1 MSPSPLFP
9 SFPWLRKAIT
19 CVAAAV
25 LGAATLTAP
34 AAHAGPT
41 ADSKRVVVY
50 YQTQYLNG
58 TYVSPKAMTDNVTGV
73 TNVLVGA
80 IHLNTDTVHLN
91 DDPPEAAK
99 FTQMWADLHAMQAK
113 GVKVSA
119 FVGGAA
125 QGSFQRLD
133 TEFAKYYPR
142 LKSLVTT
149 YGLDGLDLDVEENMS
164 QAGINR
170 LVDQLTTDFGTGFII
185 TLAPVATA
193 LSGGGNLSGFNYETL
208 ERDRGAK
215 IDWYNAQFYCGWG
228 SMANTTG
235 YDNIINR
242 GLFTPAKVVAGVV
255 TNSANCG
262 GYVALPTLKNT
273 LAALVAKYPTFG
285 GVDGWEYFNSD
296 PGGTAAPWQWAR
308 EMTSA
313 MSGGSTGPVNLALNK
328 PATGSAACATTEGPA
343 KAVNGS
349 VSGGNADKFCSL
361 ATTKYL
367 QVDLGS
373 SQPLGSVELSHA
385 AAGGEA
391 ASFNTRAFTV
401 QTSTNGTTWTTRATV
416 TANTA
421 AVTTH
426 SVAGVTARYIRLNIT
441 TPTQGTDPAARI
453 YELKV
458 FA

>member
-1 MSPSPLFP
+1 M
-9 SFPWLRKAIT
+9 LRKAM
-19 CVAAAV
+19 V
-25 LGAATLTAP
+25 LLTARAAGWVFAPSARP
-34 AAHAGPT
+34 AAPT

-58 TYVSPKAMTDNVTGV
+58 VYVSPKAMTDNNTGV

-80 IHLNTDTVHLN
+80 IHLDPDVVHLN

-99 FTQMWADLHAMQAK
+99 FTQMWADLHAMQAA

-133 TEFAKYYPR
+133 TDFDKYYPR
-142 LKSLVTT
+142 LKNLVTT

-170 LVDQLTTDFGTGFII
+170 LIDQLTTDFGTGFII

-242 GLFTPAKVVAGVV
+242 GLFPPAKVVAGVV
-255 TNSANCG
+255 TNSGQLWWVCR
-262 GYVALPTLKNT
+262 
-273 LAALVAKYPTFG
+273 AADA
-285 GVDGWEYFNSD
+285 EEH
-296 PGGTAAPWQWAR
+296 AR
-308 EMTSA
+308 
-313 MSGGSTGPVNLALNK
+313 
-328 PATGSAACATTEGPA
+328 
-343 KAVNGS
+343 
-349 VSGGNADKFCSL
+349 
-361 ATTKYL
+361 
-367 QVDLGS
+367 
-373 SQPLGSVELSHA
+373 
-385 AAGGEA
+385 
-391 ASFNTRAFTV
+391 
-401 QTSTNGTTWTTRATV
+401 
-416 TANTA
+416 
-421 AVTTH
+421 
-426 SVAGVTARYIRLNIT
+426 VAGREVPDLRWRRWLGVLQLRPGRHLGAMAV
-441 TPTQGTDPAARI
+441 GA
-453 YELKV
+453 
-458 FA
+458 

>member
-1 MSPSPLFP
+1 M
-9 SFPWLRKAIT
+9 LRKAM
-19 CVAAAV
+19 VLLAAGA
-25 LGAATLTAP
+25 LGGGLLNAP
-34 AAHAGPT
+34 AAEAAPA
-41 ADSKRVVVY
+41 ADGKRVVVY
-50 YQTQYLNG
+50 YQTQYVNG
-58 TYVSPKAMTDNVTGV
+58 VYVSPKAMTDNTTGV

-80 IHLNTDTVHLN
+80 IHLDPDVVHLN

-133 TEFAKYYPR
+133 TEFDKYYPR
-142 LKSLVTT
+142 LKNLVTT

-170 LVDQLTTDFGTGFII
+170 LIDQLTTDFGTGFVI

-228 SMANTTG
+228 SMASTTG

-242 GLFTPAKVVAGVV
+242 GLFTPNKVVTGVV

-262 GYVALPTLKNT
+262 GYVELPTLKNT
-273 LAALVAKYPTFG
+273 LGQLVAKYPTFG

-313 MSGGSTGPVNLALNK
+313 MSGGSGGPGNLALNK
-328 PATGSAACATTEGPA
+328 PATGSGACAPTEGPA
-343 KAVNGS
+343 KAVNGT
-349 VSGGNADKFCSL
+349 VSGGNADKSARWPPPSSSRSTSARPSPSAAWRSPTQPPVASRPPSTP
-361 ATTKYL
+361 ATTPCKPPPTAPP
-367 QVDLGS
+367 GPPGPPSPPTRRRSRPTPSPASPPATSASTS
-373 SQPLGSVELSHA
+373 SRRLRAQTRQP
-385 AAGGEA
+385 
-391 ASFNTRAFTV
+391 AS
-401 QTSTNGTTWTTRATV
+401 TS
-416 TANTA
+416 
-421 AVTTH
+421 
-426 SVAGVTARYIRLNIT
+426 
-441 TPTQGTDPAARI
+441 
-453 YELKV
+453 
-458 FA
+458 

>member
-1 MSPSPLFP
+1 M
-9 SFPWLRKAIT
+9 LRKAMAL
-19 CVAAAV
+19 VAAAV
-25 LGAATLTAP
+25 LGSAVVAAP
-34 AAHAGPT
+34 AQAGTT

-50 YQTQYLNG
+50 YQTQYVNG
-58 TYVSPKAMTDNVTGV
+58 VYVSPKALTDNNTGV

-80 IHLNTDTVHLN
+80 IHLDPDVVHLN
-91 DDPPEAAK
+91 DDPPDAAK
-99 FTQMWADLHAMQAK
+99 FTQMWADLHAMQAV

-133 TEFAKYYPR
+133 TDFDTYYPR
-142 LKSLVTT
+142 LKNLVTT
-149 YGLDGLDLDVEENMS
+149 YGLDGLDLDVEESMS

-170 LVDQLTTDFGTGFII
+170 LIDQLTTDFGTGFII
-185 TLAPVATA
+185 TLAPVAPA

-228 SMANTTG
+228 SMSSTTG
-235 YDNIINR
+235 YDNIISR
-242 GLFTPAKVVAGVV
+242 GLFPASKVVAGVV
-255 TNSANCG
+255 TNSANCS
-262 GYVALPTLKNT
+262 GYVPLSTLKST
-273 LAALVAKYPTFG
+273 LGSLVAKYPTFG

-296 PGGTAAPWQWAR
+296 PGGTTAPWQWAR

-313 MSGGSTGPVNLALNK
+313 MSGSTGPVDLALNK
-328 PATGSAACATTEGPA
+328 PATGSASCNTSETPA

-349 VSGGNADKFCSL
+349 VTGGNSDKFCSL
-361 ATTKYL
+361 AASKFL

-373 SQPLGSVELSHA
+373 SVPVSSVEISHA
-385 AAGGEA
+385 SAGGES
-391 ASFNTRAFTV
+391 ASYNTRAYTL

-416 TANTA
+416 TNNTA

-426 SVAGVTARYIRLNIT
+426 TLSGVTTRYLRLNIT
-441 TPTQGTDPAARI
+441 TPTQTTDPATRI
-453 YELKV
+453 YELKA
-458 FA
+458 F

>member
-1 MSPSPLFP
+1 M
-9 SFPWLRKAIT
+9 LRKAIA
-19 CVAAAV
+19 VAAV
-25 LGAATLTAP
+25 LAAALGATP
-34 AAHAGPT
+34 AHASTT

-50 YQTQYLNG
+50 YQTQYVNG
-58 TYVSPKAMTDNVTGV
+58 VYVSPKALTDNNTGV

-80 IHLNTDTVHLN
+80 IHLDENAVHLN
-91 DDPPEAAK
+91 DDPPESAK
-99 FTQMWADLHAMQAK
+99 FTQMWADLHAMQAA

-133 TEFAKYYPR
+133 TQFDTYYPR
-142 LKSLVTT
+142 LKNLVTT

-170 LVDQLTTDFGTGFII
+170 LIDQLTTDFGTGFII
-185 TLAPVATA
+185 TLAPVAPA

-208 ERDRGAK
+208 ERDKGSK
-215 IDWYNAQFYCGWG
+215 IDFYNAQFYCGWG

-235 YDNIINR
+235 YDAIINR
-242 GLFTPAKVVAGVV
+242 GVFAASKVVAGVV
-255 TNSANCG
+255 TNSANCS
-262 GYVALPTLKNT
+262 GYVPLATLKST
-273 LAALVAKYPTFG
+273 LGSLVAKYPAFG

-296 PGGTAAPWQWAR
+296 PGSTAAPWQWAR

-313 MSGGSTGPVNLALNK
+313 MAGSTGPVNLALNK
-328 PATGSAACATTEGPA
+328 AASGSASCNSSETPA

-349 VSGGNADKFCSL
+349 VSGGNSDKFCSL
-361 ATTKYL
+361 ASSKFL

-373 SQPLGSVELSHA
+373 AVSVGSVEISHA
-385 AAGGEA
+385 SAGGESA
-391 ASFNTRAFTV
+391 AYNTRAYTL
-401 QTSTNGTTWTTRATV
+401 QTSTNGSTWTTRATV

-426 SVAGVTARYIRLNIT
+426 TLSGVTARYLRLNIS

-453 YELKV
+453 YELKA

>member
-1 MSPSPLFP
+1 M
-9 SFPWLRKAIT
+9 LRKALAIAT
-19 CVAAAV
+19 AAV
-25 LGAATLTAP
+25 IGVASLTAP
-34 AAHAGPT
+34 ASAASYRQS

-58 TYVSPKAMTDNVTGV
+58 VYVSPKALTDNNTGV
-73 TNVLVGA
+73 TDVLVGA
-80 IHLNTDTVHLN
+80 IHLNSDGSTHLN
-91 DDPPEAAK
+91 DNPPSDPK

-113 GVKVSA
+113 GVHVSA

-125 QGSFQRLD
+125 PGSFTGLD
-133 TEFAKYYPR
+133 TDFANYYPR
-142 LKSLVTT
+142 LKNLVTT
-149 YGLDGLDLDVEENMS
+149 YGLNGLDLDVEESMS

-170 LVDQLTTDFGTGFII
+170 LIDQLTTDFGTGFII

-208 ERDRGAK
+208 ERDRGSK

-228 SMANTTG
+228 SMANTSG
-235 YDNIINR
+235 YDNIISR
-242 GLFTPAKVVAGVV
+242 GLFTPNRVVTGVV
-255 TNSANCG
+255 TNSANCS

-273 LAALVAKYPTFG
+273 LASLVAKYPTFG

-313 MSGGSTGPVNLALNK
+313 MAGGSGGPANLALNK
-328 PATGSAACATTEGPA
+328 PATGSAACAATEGPA
-343 KAVNGS
+343 KAFNGS
-349 VSGGNADKFCSL
+349 VSGGNSDKFCSL
-361 ATTKYL
+361 ASSKWL

-373 SQPLGSVELSHA
+373 SQALGSVEISHA
-385 AAGGEA
+385 SAGGES
-391 ASFNTRAFTV
+391 ASFNTRAYTL
-401 QTSTNGTTWTTRATV
+401 QTSPDASTWTTRATV
-416 TANTA
+416 TTNTA

-426 SVAGVTARYIRLNIT
+426 TLGVTARYVRLNIT
-441 TPTQGTDPAARI
+441 TPTQGSDPAARI

>member
-1 MSPSPLFP
+1 MF
-9 SFPWLRKAIT
+9 RKALAIAT
-19 CVAAAV
+19 AAV
-25 LGAATLTAP
+25 IGVASLTAP
-34 AAHAGPT
+34 ASAAENRHT

-50 YQTQYLNG
+50 YQTQYVNG
-58 TYVSPKAMTDNVTGV
+58 VYVSPKALTDNNTGV
-73 TNVLVGA
+73 TDVLVGA
-80 IHLNTDTVHLN
+80 IHLDPDVVHLN
-91 DDPPEAAK
+91 DDPPESPK

-113 GVKVSA
+113 GVHVSA

-133 TEFAKYYPR
+133 TDFATYYPR
-142 LKSLVTT
+142 LKNLVTT
-149 YGLDGLDLDVEENMS
+149 YGLNGLDLDVEESMS

-170 LVDQLTTDFGTGFII
+170 LIDQLTTDFGTGFII

-242 GLFTPAKVVAGVV
+242 GLFTPNKVVTGVV
-255 TNSANCG
+255 TNSANCS

-328 PATGSAACATTEGPA
+328 AATGSAACATSEGPA
-343 KAVNGS
+343 KAFNGS
-349 VSGGNADKFCSL
+349 VSGGNSDKFCSL
-361 ATTKYL
+361 ASSKWL
-367 QVDLGS
+367 QVDLGA
-373 SQPLGSVELSHA
+373 SQALGSVEVSHA
-385 AAGGEA
+385 AAGGES

-401 QTSTNGTTWTTRATV
+401 QTSTNGTSWTTRSTV
-416 TANTA
+416 TNNTA

-426 SVAGVTARYIRLNIT
+426 SITGVTARYVRLNIT

>member
-1 MSPSPLFP
+1 M
-9 SFPWLRKAIT
+9 LRKAIGLAT
-19 CVAAAV
+19 AALLGVA
-25 LGAATLTAP
+25 LLSTGTAQ
-34 AAHAGPT
+34 ARTT

-50 YQTQYLNG
+50 YQTQYVNG
-58 TYVSPKAMTDNVTGV
+58 VYVSPKALTDNNTGV

-80 IHLNTDTVHLN
+80 IHLDPDVVHLN
-91 DDPPEAAK
+91 DDPPDAAK
-99 FTQMWADLHAMQAK
+99 FTQMWSDLHAMQAA

-133 TEFAKYYPR
+133 TDFNTYYPR
-142 LKSLVTT
+142 LKNLVAT
-149 YGLDGLDLDVEENMS
+149 YGLDGLDLDVEESMS

-170 LVDQLTTDFGTGFII
+170 LIDQLTTDFGTGFII
-185 TLAPVATA
+185 TLAPVAPA
-193 LSGGGNLSGFNYETL
+193 LTSGGNLSGFNYETL
-208 ERDRGAK
+208 ERDRGAQ

-242 GLFTPAKVVAGVV
+242 GLIPASKVVAGVV
-255 TNSANCG
+255 TNSANCS
-262 GYVALPTLKNT
+262 GYVALPTLKST

-313 MSGGSTGPVNLALNK
+313 MSGGSGGPANLALNK
-328 PATGSAACATTEGPA
+328 PATGSSSCASTEGPA
-343 KAVNGS
+343 KAFNGS
-349 VSGGNADKFCSL
+349 VSGGNSDKFCSL
-361 ATTKYL
+361 AATKFL
-367 QVDLGS
+367 QVDLGT
-373 SQPLGSVELSHA
+373 SQALGSVEISHA
-385 AAGGEA
+385 SAGGES
-391 ASFNTRAFTV
+391 ASYNTRAFTL
-401 QTSTNGTTWTTRATV
+401 QTSPDGSTWTTRATV
-416 TANTA
+416 TNNTA

-426 SVAGVTARYIRLNIT
+426 SVAGVSARYIRLNIT

>member
-1 MSPSPLFP
+1 MF
-9 SFPWLRKAIT
+9 RKAL
-19 CVAAAV
+19 AAATAAV
-25 LGAATLTAP
+25 FGAALLSAP
-34 AAHAGPT
+34 AAQAGTT

-50 YQTQYLNG
+50 YQTQYLNNV
-58 TYVSPKAMTDNVTGV
+58 YVSPKAMTDNTTGV

-80 IHLNTDTVHLN
+80 IHLDPEVVHLN

-99 FTQMWADLHAMQAK
+99 FTQMWADLKAMQAK

-133 TEFAKYYPR
+133 TEFDKYYPR
-142 LKSLVTT
+142 LKNLVTT

-170 LVDQLTTDFGTGFII
+170 LIDQLTTDFGTGFVI

-208 ERDRGAK
+208 ERDRGSK

-242 GLFTPAKVVAGVV
+242 GLFTPNKVVTGVV

-273 LAALVAKYPTFG
+273 LAALVAKYPAFG

-313 MSGGSTGPVNLALNK
+313 MSGTTGPVNLALNK
-328 PATGSAACATTEGPA
+328 PATGSAACASTEGPA
-343 KAVNGS
+343 KSVNGS
-349 VSGGNADKFCSL
+349 VSGGNSDKFCSL
-361 ATTKYL
+361 AASKFL

-373 SQPLGSVELSHA
+373 SQALGKFEVTHA

-391 ASFNTRAFTV
+391 ASFNTRAFTI
-401 QTSTNGTTWTTRATV
+401 QTSPNGSTWTTRATV

-426 SVAGVTARYIRLNIT
+426 TVTGVTARYVRLNIT
-441 TPTQGTDPAARI
+441 TPTQTTDPAARI
-453 YELKV
+453 YELKI

>member
-1 MSPSPLFP
+1 MLLKTIASV
-9 SFPWLRKAIT
+9 T
-19 CVAAAV
+19 AAL
-25 LGAATLTAP
+25 LGAALLPAGTAQ
-34 AAHAGPT
+34 AGTT

-58 TYVSPKAMTDNVTGV
+58 TYVSPKALTDNNTGV

-80 IHLNTDTVHLN
+80 IHLDTDAVHLN

-99 FTQMWADLHAMQAK
+99 FTQMWADLHAMQAQ

-133 TEFAKYYPR
+133 TDFATYYPR
-142 LKSLVTT
+142 LKNLVTT
-149 YGLDGLDLDVEENMS
+149 YGLDGLDLDVEESMS

-170 LVDQLTTDFGTGFII
+170 LIDQLTADFGTGFII
-185 TLAPVATA
+185 TLAPVAPA

-208 ERDRGAK
+208 ERDRGAQ

-228 SMANTTG
+228 SMATTTG
-235 YDNIINR
+235 YDNIIAR

-255 TNSANCG
+255 TNSANCS
-262 GYVALPTLKNT
+262 GYVALSTLKST

-296 PGGTAAPWQWAR
+296 PGGTSAPWQWAR

-313 MSGGSTGPVNLALNK
+313 MAGSTGPANLALNK
-328 PATGSAACATTEGPA
+328 PATGSASCASTEGPA

-349 VSGGNADKFCSL
+349 VSGGNSDKFCSL
-361 ATTKYL
+361 AAAKWL

-373 SQPLGSVELSHA
+373 PVSLGSAEISHA
-385 AAGGEA
+385 SAGGE
-391 ASFNTRAFTV
+391 SSTYNTRAFTLA
-401 QTSTNGTTWTTRATV
+401 TSTDGTTWTTRATV

-421 AVTTH
+421 GITTH
-426 SVAGVTARYIRLNIT
+426 ALSGVSARYVRLTIT

-453 YELKV
+453 YELKL

>member
-1 MSPSPLFP
+1 M
-9 SFPWLRKAIT
+9 LRKAM
-19 CVAAAV
+19 VLAAAAV
-25 LGAATLTAP
+25 FGAASISAP
-34 AAHAGPT
+34 AAQASTT

-50 YQTQYLNG
+50 YQTQYVNG
-58 TYVSPKAMTDNVTGV
+58 TYVSPKALTDNSTGV

-80 IHLNTDTVHLN
+80 IHLDPDVVHLN

-99 FTQMWADLHAMQAK
+99 FTQMWADLHAMQAQ

-125 QGSFQRLD
+125 QDSFQRLD
-133 TEFAKYYPR
+133 TDFNTYYPR
-142 LKSLVTT
+142 LKNLVTT
-149 YGLDGLDLDVEENMS
+149 YGLDGLDLDVEESMS

-170 LVDQLTTDFGTGFII
+170 LIDQLTTDFGTGFII
-185 TLAPVATA
+185 TLAPVAPA
-193 LSGGGNLSGFNYETL
+193 LTGGGNLSGFNYETL

-242 GLFTPAKVVAGVV
+242 GLFTPSKVVAGVV
-255 TNSANCG
+255 TNSANCS
-262 GYVALPTLKNT
+262 GYVALPTLKST

-296 PGGTAAPWQWAR
+296 PGGTSAPWQWAR

-313 MSGGSTGPVNLALNK
+313 MSGTTGPVNLALNK
-328 PATGSAACATTEGPA
+328 PATGSTPCASSEGPA

-349 VSGGNADKFCSL
+349 VSGGNSDKFCSL
-361 ATTKYL
+361 VSSKWL
-367 QVDLGS
+367 QVDLGT
-373 SQPLGSVELSHA
+373 SQALGSVEISHA
-385 AAGGEA
+385 SAGGES
-391 ASFNTRAFTV
+391 ASYNTRAFTL
-401 QTSTNGTTWTTRATV
+401 QTSTDGSTWTTRATV

-426 SVAGVTARYIRLNIT
+426 SLAGVTARYLRLNIA
-441 TPTQGTDPAARI
+441 TPTQTTDPAARI
-453 YELKV
+453 YELKA

>member
-1 MSPSPLFP
+1 M
-9 SFPWLRKAIT
+9 LRKAIAAAAV
-19 CVAAAV
+19 VAAALV
-25 LGAATLTAP
+25 STP
-34 AAHAGPT
+34 AHASTT

-58 TYVSPKAMTDNVTGV
+58 TYVSPKALTDNNTGV

-80 IHLNTDTVHLN
+80 IHLDPDVVHLN
-91 DDPPEAAK
+91 DDPPESPK
-99 FTQMWADLHAMQAK
+99 FTQMWADLHAMQAQ

-133 TEFAKYYPR
+133 TDFDTYYPR
-142 LKSLVTT
+142 LKNLVTT

-170 LVDQLTTDFGTGFII
+170 LIDQLTTDFGTDFII
-185 TLAPVATA
+185 TLAPVAPA
-193 LSGGGNLSGFNYETL
+193 LSGGGNLSGFDYETL

-228 SMANTTG
+228 SMAKTTD
-235 YDNIINR
+235 YDKIIKR
-242 GLFTPAKVVAGVV
+242 GVFGPNKVVTGVV

-262 GYVALPTLKNT
+262 GYVPLSTLKDT
-273 LAALVAKYPTFG
+273 LGQLVAKYPNFG

-313 MSGGSTGPVNLALNK
+313 MSGTTNLALNQ
-328 PATGSAACATTEGPA
+328 PATGSTPCNADEGPA

-349 VSGGNADKFCSL
+349 VSGGTSDKFCSF
-361 ATTKYL
+361 AASKWL
-367 QVDLGS
+367 QVDLGTAQS
-373 SQPLGSVELSHA
+373 IGSVEISHA
-385 AAGGEA
+385 SAGGES
-391 ASFNTRAFTV
+391 ASYNTRAYTL
-401 QTSTNGTTWTTRATV
+401 QTSTNGSSWTTQATV
-416 TANTA
+416 TNNTA
-421 AVTTH
+421 GVTTH
-426 SVAGVTARYIRLNIT
+426 TLSGATARYVRLKIT
-441 TPTQGTDPAARI
+441 KPTQTTDPAARI
-453 YELKV
+453 YELKI
-458 FA
+458 FG

>member
-1 MSPSPLFP
+1 M
-9 SFPWLRKAIT
+9 LRRALSAA
-19 CVAAAV
+19 VAAV
-25 LGAATLTAP
+25 LGAALLSAPTA
-34 AAHAGPT
+34 AQGSTT

-58 TYVSPKAMTDNVTGV
+58 VYVSPKAMTDNNTGV

-80 IHLNTDTVHLN
+80 IHLDPDVVHLN

-133 TEFAKYYPR
+133 TEFDKYYPR
-142 LKSLVTT
+142 LKNLVRT

-170 LVDQLTTDFGTGFII
+170 LIDQLTTDFGTGFII

-242 GLFTPAKVVAGVV
+242 GLFTPAKVVTGVV

-313 MSGGSTGPVNLALNK
+313 MSGGSGGSVNLALNK
-328 PATGSAACATTEGPA
+328 PAMGSAACASSEGPA

-349 VSGGNADKFCSL
+349 VTGGNSDKFCTL
-361 ATTKYL
+361 AASKYL

-373 SQPLGSVELSHA
+373 AQTIGKVEISHA
-385 AAGGEA
+385 AAGGESA
-391 ASFNTRAFTV
+391 TYNTRAFTV
-401 QTSTNGTTWTTRATV
+401 QTSTNGSSWTTRATI
-416 TANTA
+416 TNNAA

-426 SVAGVTARYIRLNIT
+426 TFSGVSARYVRLNIT
-441 TPTQGTDPAARI
+441 TPTQSTDPAARI
-453 YELKV
+453 YELKA

>member
-1 MSPSPLFP
+1 MM
-9 SFPWLRKAIT
+9 LRKAMSF
-19 CVAAAV
+19 AAALV
-25 LGAATLTAP
+25 LGAAVLP
-34 AAHAGPT
+34 AGFAEAGTT

-58 TYVSPKAMTDNVTGV
+58 AYVSPKALTDNTTGV

-80 IHLNTDTVHLN
+80 IHLDPDVVHLN
-91 DDPPEAAK
+91 DDPPEAPK
-99 FTQMWADLHAMQAK
+99 FTQMWADLHAMQAA

-133 TEFAKYYPR
+133 TEFDKYYPR
-142 LKSLVTT
+142 LKNLVTT
-149 YGLDGLDLDVEENMS
+149 YGLDGLDLDVEETMS

-170 LVDQLTTDFGTGFII
+170 LIDQLTTDFGTGFII

-242 GLFTPAKVVAGVV
+242 GVFTPSKVVAGVV

-308 EMTSA
+308 EMTAA
-313 MSGGSTGPVNLALNK
+313 MSGGSGGPANLALNK
-328 PATGSAACATTEGPA
+328 PATGSAACTSTEGPA

-361 ATTKYL
+361 ASSKWL

-373 SQPLGSVELSHA
+373 SRGLGSVEVSHA
-385 AAGGEA
+385 AAGGES
-391 ASFNTRAFTV
+391 ASYNTRGFTV
-401 QTSTNGTTWTTRATV
+401 QTSADGSTWTTRATV
-416 TANTA
+416 TSNTA

-426 SVAGVTARYIRLNIT
+426 AVAGVSARYVRLNIT
-441 TPTQGTDPAARI
+441 GPTQGSDPAARI

>member
-1 MSPSPLFP
+1 M
-9 SFPWLRKAIT
+9 LRKAM
-19 CVAAAV
+19 VLAAAAV
-25 LGAATLTAP
+25 LGGSLLAAP
-34 AAHAGPT
+34 AQAAPTRST

-58 TYVSPKAMTDNVTGV
+58 TYVSPKALTDNNTGV
-73 TNVLVGA
+73 TDVLVGA
-80 IHLNTDTVHLN
+80 IHLNGDGTTHLN
-91 DDPPEAAK
+91 DHPPSDPR
-99 FTQMWADLHAMQAK
+99 FTQMWADLHAMQAL
-113 GVKVSA
+113 GVHVSA

-125 QGSFQRLD
+125 QGTFQRLD
-133 TEFAKYYPR
+133 TEFDTYYPR
-142 LKSLVTT
+142 LKNIVTT

-170 LVDQLTTDFGTGFII
+170 LIDQLTTDFGTDFII

-193 LSGGGNLSGFNYETL
+193 LSGGGNLSGFNYDTL

-215 IDWYNAQFYCGWG
+215 IDWYNGQFYCGWG

-242 GLFTPAKVVAGVV
+242 GVFTPNKVVTGVV

-273 LAALVAKYPTFG
+273 LAALVAKYPNFG

-313 MSGGSTGPVNLALNK
+313 LSGGTGGPANLALNK
-328 PATGSAACATTEGPA
+328 PASGSTACNANEGPA

-349 VSGGNADKFCSL
+349 VSGGNTDKFCSL
-361 ATTKYL
+361 ASSKWL

-373 SQPLGSVELSHA
+373 SQALGSAEISHA
-385 AAGGEA
+385 SAGGESA
-391 ASFNTRAFTV
+391 TYNTRAFTV
-401 QTSTNGTTWTTRATV
+401 QTSTNGSTWTTRATI
-416 TANTA
+416 TNNTA

-426 SVAGVTARYIRLNIT
+426 SLSGVTARYVRLNIT
-441 TPTQGTDPAARI
+441 TPTQSTDPATRI
-453 YELKV
+453 YELKI

>member
-1 MSPSPLFP
+1 M
-9 SFPWLRKAIT
+9 LRKAI
-19 CVAAAV
+19 AAVAV
-25 LGAATLTAP
+25 LGLALGFAP
-34 AAHAGPT
+34 AAQASTT

-50 YQTQYLNG
+50 YQTQYVNG
-58 TYVSPKAMTDNVTGV
+58 VYVSPKALTDNNTGV

-80 IHLNTDTVHLN
+80 IHLDPDVVHLN

-99 FTQMWADLHAMQAK
+99 FTQMWTDLHAMQAA

-133 TEFAKYYPR
+133 TQFDTYYPR
-142 LKSLVTT
+142 LKNLVTT
-149 YGLDGLDLDVEENMS
+149 YGLDGLDLDVEESMS

-185 TLAPVATA
+185 SLAPVATA

-208 ERDRGAK
+208 ERDKGAK
-215 IDWYNAQFYCGWG
+215 VDFYNAQFYCGWG
-228 SMANTTG
+228 SMASTTG

-242 GLFTPAKVVAGVV
+242 GVFATSKVVAGVV
-255 TNSANCG
+255 TNSANCS
-262 GYVALPTLKNT
+262 GYVPLATLKST
-273 LAALVAKYPTFG
+273 LGTLVGKYPTFG

-308 EMTSA
+308 EMTAA
-313 MSGGSTGPVNLALNK
+313 MSGSTGPVDLALNK
-328 PATGSAACATTEGPA
+328 PATGSASCNSSEAPA

-349 VSGGNADKFCSL
+349 VSGGNSDKFCSL
-361 ATTKYL
+361 AASKWL

-373 SQPLGSVELSHA
+373 SVAIGSVEISHA
-385 AAGGEA
+385 SAGGEP
-391 ASFNTRAFTV
+391 ASYNTRAYTL
-401 QTSTNGTTWTTRATV
+401 QTSPDGSTWTTRATV
-416 TANTA
+416 ATNTT

-426 SVAGVTARYIRLNIT
+426 TLSGVTARYVRLNIT

-458 FA
+458 F

>member
-1 MSPSPLFP
+1 MF
-9 SFPWLRKAIT
+9 RKAT
-19 CVAAAV
+19 AVVTAAV
-25 LGAATLTAP
+25 LGGALLAAP
-34 AAHAGPT
+34 AEARST

-50 YQTQYLNG
+50 YQTQYHNNV
-58 TYVSPKAMTDNVTGV
+58 YVSPKAMTDKNTGV
-73 TNVLVGA
+73 TDVLVGA
-80 IHLNTDTVHLN
+80 IHLNSDGTTHLN
-91 DDPPEAAK
+91 DHPPADPRYN
-99 FTQMWADLHAMQAK
+99 QMWTDLAAMQAR
-113 GVKVSA
+113 GVNVSA
-119 FVGGAA
+119 MVGGAA
-125 QGSFQRLD
+125 QGTFQRLD
-133 TEFAKYYPR
+133 TEFATYYPR
-142 LKSLVTT
+142 LKNVITT
-149 YGLDGLDLDVEENMS
+149 YGLDGVDLDVEENMS

-170 LVDQLTTDFGTGFII
+170 LIDQLTTDFGTGFII

-242 GLFTPAKVVAGVV
+242 GVFTPNKVVAGVV

-273 LAALVAKYPTFG
+273 LAALVAKYPNFG

-313 MSGGSTGPVNLALNK
+313 MSGSTGPANLALNK
-328 PATGSAACATTEGPA
+328 PATGSAACTSSEGPA

-349 VSGGNADKFCSL
+349 VSGGNSDKFCSL
-361 ATTKYL
+361 ASSKWL

-373 SQPLGSVELSHA
+373 SVALGSVDISHA
-385 AAGGEA
+385 SAGGEA
-391 ASFNTRAFTV
+391 ASYNTRAYTL
-401 QTSTNGTTWTTRATV
+401 QSSTNGSTWTTRATV
-416 TANTA
+416 TTNTA
-421 AVTTH
+421 AVTSH
-426 SVAGVTARYIRLNIT
+426 ALSGVTARYLRLNIT
-441 TPTQGTDPAARI
+441 TPTQTTNPATRI
-453 YELKV
+453 YELKA

>member
-1 MSPSPLFP
+1 MFRQAL
-9 SFPWLRKAIT
+9 
-19 CVAAAV
+19 AAATAAV
-25 LGAATLTAP
+25 FGAALLSAP
-34 AAHAGPT
+34 AAQAGTT

-50 YQTQYLNG
+50 YQTQYLNNV
-58 TYVSPKAMTDNVTGV
+58 YVSPKAMTDNNTGV

-80 IHLNTDTVHLN
+80 IHLDPDVVHLN

-99 FTQMWADLHAMQAK
+99 FTQMWADLKAMQAK

-133 TEFAKYYPR
+133 TAFDTYYPR
-142 LKSLVTT
+142 LKNLVTT
-149 YGLDGLDLDVEENMS
+149 YGLDGLDLDVEESMS

-208 ERDRGAK
+208 ERDRGSK

-242 GLFTPAKVVAGVV
+242 GLFTPNKVVTGVV

-273 LAALVAKYPTFG
+273 LAALVAKYPAFG

-296 PGGTAAPWQWAR
+296 PGGTAAPWQWAG

-313 MSGGSTGPVNLALNK
+313 MSGTTGPVNLALNK
-328 PATGSAACATTEGPA
+328 PATGSAACTSTEGRA

-349 VSGGNADKFCSL
+349 VSGGNSDKFCSL
-361 ATTKYL
+361 AASKFL

-373 SQPLGSVELSHA
+373 SQALSKFEVSHA
-385 AAGGEA
+385 SAGGEA
-391 ASFNTRAFTV
+391 ASFNTRAFTI
-401 QTSTNGTTWTTRATV
+401 QTSPDASTWTTRATV

-426 SVAGVTARYIRLNIT
+426 TVTGVTARYVRLTIT
-441 TPTQGTDPAARI
+441 TPTQTTDPAARI

-458 FA
+458 F

>member
-1 MSPSPLFP
+1 MVF
-9 SFPWLRKAIT
+9 A
-19 CVAAAV
+19 AAAV
-25 LGAATLTAP
+25 LGAAVISAP
-34 AAHAGPT
+34 AAQASTAG
-41 ADSKRVVVY
+41 ASKRVVVY
-50 YQTQYLNG
+50 YQTQYVNG
-58 TYVSPKAMTDNVTGV
+58 VYVSPKALTDNNTGV

-80 IHLNTDTVHLN
+80 IHLDPDVVHLN

-133 TEFAKYYPR
+133 TDFTTYYPR
-142 LKSLVTT
+142 LKNLVTT
-149 YGLDGLDLDVEENMS
+149 YGLDGLDLDVEESMS

-170 LVDQLTTDFGTGFII
+170 LIDQLTTDFGTGFII
-185 TLAPVATA
+185 TLAPVAPA

-208 ERDRGAK
+208 ERDRGAE

-228 SMANTTG
+228 SMANTSG
-235 YDNIINR
+235 YDTIINR

-255 TNSANCG
+255 TNSANCS
-262 GYVALPTLKNT
+262 GYVALPTLKST

-296 PGGTAAPWQWAR
+296 PGGTSAPWQWAG

-313 MSGGSTGPVNLALNK
+313 MTGSTGPVNLALNK
-328 PATGSAACATTEGPA
+328 PATGSASCATTEGPA

-349 VSGGNADKFCSL
+349 VSGGNSDKFCSL
-361 ATTKYL
+361 VATKYL

-373 SQPLGSVELSHA
+373 SQSLGSVEISHA
-385 AAGGEA
+385 SAGGEA
-391 ASFNTRAFTV
+391 ASYNTRAYTL
-401 QTSTNGTTWTTRATV
+401 QTSTDASTWTTRATV
-416 TANTA
+416 TSNTA

-426 SVAGVTARYIRLNIT
+426 SIAGVTARYVRLNIT